1 MRNSLRFPL
10 IVTFL
15 LFVLANFAVG
25 QLETGV
31 VSGTVT
37 DPSGAVVARAK
48 VDALSADT
56 GKARQVVTNAQGIYV
71 LPSLP
76 AGQYTIAFSAEG
88 FETVRYE
95 SVLLLVG
102 QTVTLDSRLP
112 LKSQATSVE
121 VKAAASL
128 LDRNSAEIASVVG
141 STSIENLPVNGRN
154 WANLLVLA
162 PGAIDDGGG
171 NQRTIRFAGRARDDN
186 NYMFDGVDAT
196 GIQEQAQKSTHSPPG
211 FGGRDPGIPR
221 KLGTLRGG
229 IRRASRR
236 PGGYRHQ
243 IRHEPVPRRSVR
255 VHPQQCARF
264 KVISRSRYGSRG

>member
-1 MRNSLRFPL
+1 MSYRAMCIGLCAAVCLFLGLAPVPLRAQ
-10 IVTFL
+10 IDR
-15 LFVLANFAVG
+15 ANVN
-25 QLETGV
+25 
-31 VSGTVT
+31 GTVT
-37 DPSGAVVARAK
+37 DPSGAVVAGAK
-48 VDALSADT
+48 VDALSSET
-56 GKARQVVTNAQGIYV
+56 GKVRQVVTNAQGIYV

-128 LDRNSAEIASVVG
+128 LDRNSAEIAGVVG
-141 STSIENLPVNGRN
+141 SASIENLPVNGRN

-171 NQRTIRFAGRARDDN
+171 NQRTIRFAGRAR
-186 NYMFDGVDAT
+186 
-196 GIQEQAQKSTHSPPG
+196 
-211 FGGRDPGIPR
+211 
-221 KLGTLRGG
+221 
-229 IRRASRR
+229 
-236 PGGYRHQ
+236 
-243 IRHEPVPRRSVR
+243 
-255 VHPQQCARF
+255 
-264 KVISRSRYGSRG
+264 